1 MQYGNIGC
9 QKPQRR
15 RAKRAFT
22 SDASRSPRFQPMMG
36 ERQFDWNR
44 SSDPGGSIKKP
55 MYTLKSNL
63 GFNVRARYRLA
74 KQGHTLVFLDQCV
87 RFGACLFEEGENY
100 VKVGEGNARKDE
112 ETVLCGNCGTSYP
125 VPRSTRRT
133 GVFYRILSKRR
144 QLSVQRVAPRNW
156 RSQFVIER
164 RKY

>member
-1 MQYGNIGC
+1 MQYGIIGC

-15 RAKRAFT
+15 RATRAFT
-22 SDASRSPRFQPMMG
+22 SDASTSSRFQPMMG

-44 SSDPGGSIKKP
+44 SSDPGGVNQKTNV
-55 MYTLKSNL
+55 Y
-63 GFNVRARYRLA
+63 NVRARYRLA

-144 QLSVQRVAPRNW
+144 QLSVQRVAPRN
-156 RSQFVIER
+156 RRRQFVFEG
-164 RKY
+164 RKQ